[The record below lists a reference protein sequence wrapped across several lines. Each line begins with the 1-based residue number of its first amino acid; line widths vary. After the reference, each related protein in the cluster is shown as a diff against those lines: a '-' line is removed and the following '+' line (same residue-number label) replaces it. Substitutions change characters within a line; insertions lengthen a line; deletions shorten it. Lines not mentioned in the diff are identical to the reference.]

1 VRTPQLAT
9 RSVKVLAVPRLLTR
23 VIAVVWP
30 RRGRAW
36 SRALAVAA
44 VSMLLA
50 LGLFAAPVGAVT
62 VSITLKPAT
71 GPPTSAV
78 TVTGTGFG
86 ATETVAVDFSAAQ
99 VATATTSPAG
109 TFSAVFTVPKPTL
122 PGNYP
127 VTATGQTSGRS
138 ATHNFLVRTDWS
150 QFHFDAAHSGFN
162 PYENV
167 IGPSNVSGLKTAWT
181 AAPGIGSVGTSPAV
195 AGGVVYVGSASTF
208 KLYAFS
214 AAGTTGCSGTPKTC
228 QPLWTA
234 ATGGIAL
241 SSPAVAGG
249 VVYFP
254 SADGHFYA
262 FSAAGTTGCSG
273 TPKTCQ
279 PLWTAA
285 IASVGQ
291 GFSSPAVAGGVVYVN
306 AATTLYAFSATGT
319 TGCSGTPKV
328 CTPLWTATGAGGVSP
343 PAVAGGV
350 VYAGVGDGNLYA
362 FSVADTTGC
371 SGTPPNRTCTPLW
384 IGNTSGGDIGAPP
397 AVVGGVVYAGS
408 GNTGKLYAFSAAAG
422 STHCSGTPK
431 TCTPLWTA
439 AGAGGV
445 SSPAV
450 ANGVVYNGAA
460 GKVYGFSAGGTTGC
474 SGTPPNRTCTPLWT
488 AATGGN
494 TTYSSPAVAN
504 GKVYEGEWD
513 APSLAVFGQ

>member
-1 VRTPQLAT
+1 
-9 RSVKVLAVPRLLTR
+9 
-23 VIAVVWP
+23 
-30 RRGRAW
+30 
-36 SRALAVAA
+36 
-44 VSMLLA
+44 
-50 LGLFAAPVGAVT
+50 
-62 VSITLKPAT
+62 
-71 GPPTSAV
+71 
-78 TVTGTGFG
+78 VTGTGFG
-86 ATETVAVDFSAAQ
+86 ASETVAVDFSAAQ
-99 VATATTSPAG
+99 VATATTSSAG
-109 TFSAVFTVPKPTL
+109 TFSATFTVPKPAL
-122 PGNYP
+122 PGNHP

-254 SADGHFYA
+254 SADGHLYA

-285 IASVGQ
+285 IASIGQ

-306 AATTLYAFSATGT
+306 ANTTLYAFSATGT

-350 VYAGVGDGNLYA
+350 VYTGVGDGNLYA
-362 FSVADTTGC
+362 FSAADTTGC

-384 IGNTSGGDIGAPP
+384 TGNTSGGGFNAAP
-397 AVVGGVVYAGS
+397 AVAGGVVYVGS
-408 GNTGKLYAFSAAAG
+408 ANTGKLYAFSAAAG

-439 AGAGGV
+439 ATGNGISSAPAVAAGVAYVSSGDGTLYAFSATGTTGCSGTPKVCTPLWTATGAGGV

-460 GKVYGFSAGGTTGC
+460 GRVYGFSADGTTGC

-488 AATGGN
+488 AVTGGN
-494 TTYSSPAVAN
+494 TTYASPAVAN

-513 APSLAVFGQ
+513 APSLSVFSP

>member
-1 VRTPQLAT
+1 
-9 RSVKVLAVPRLLTR
+9 
-23 VIAVVWP
+23 
-30 RRGRAW
+30 
-36 SRALAVAA
+36 
-44 VSMLLA
+44 MLLA

-62 VSITLKPAT
+62 VSITLKPAA
-71 GPPTSAV
+71 GPPTSTV

-86 ATETVAVDFSAAQ
+86 ASETVAVDFSAAQ
-99 VATATTSPAG
+99 VATATTSSAG
-109 TFSAVFTVPKPTL
+109 TFSAIFTVPKPAL
-122 PGNYP
+122 PGNHP

-167 IGPSNVSGLKTAWT
+167 IGPANVSGLKTAWT
-181 AAPGIGSVGTSPAV
+181 APGIGSVGTSPAV
-195 AGGVVYVGSASTF
+195 AGGVVYVGSASTG

-228 QPLWTA
+228 EPLWTG

-249 VVYFP
+249 VVYIA
-254 SADGHFYA
+254 SSDGHFYA

-273 TPKTCQ
+273 TPKICK

-285 IASVGQ
+285 IAGAGTVGQ
-291 GFSSPAVAGGVVYVN
+291 SSPTVAAGVVYVSAN
-306 AATTLYAFSATGT
+306 TTLYAFSTGGT

-328 CTPLWTATGAGGVSP
+328 CTPLWTATGAGGVSA
-343 PAVAGGV
+343 PAVAAEV

-362 FSVADTTGC
+362 FSAAGTTGC
-371 SGTPPNRTCTPLW
+371 SGTPK
-384 IGNTSGGDIGAPP
+384 
-397 AVVGGVVYAGS
+397 V
-408 GNTGKLYAFSAAAG
+408 
-422 STHCSGTPK
+422 
-431 TCTPLWTA
+431 CTPLWTA
-439 AGAGGV
+439 AGAGGQ

-450 ANGVVYNGAA
+450 ANGEVYNGAA
-460 GKVYGFSAGGTTGC
+460 GRVYGFSAGGTTGC

-494 TTYSSPAVAN
+494 TTYASPAVAN

-513 APSLAVFGQ
+513 APSLAAFSQ

>member
-1 VRTPQLAT
+1 
-9 RSVKVLAVPRLLTR
+9 
-23 VIAVVWP
+23 
-30 RRGRAW
+30 
-36 SRALAVAA
+36 
-44 VSMLLA
+44 
-50 LGLFAAPVGAVT
+50 
-62 VSITLKPAT
+62 
-71 GPPTSAV
+71 
-78 TVTGTGFG
+78 
-86 ATETVAVDFSAAQ
+86 
-99 VATATTSPAG
+99 VATAATSSAG
-109 TFSAVFTVPKPTL
+109 TFSATFTVPKPAL
-122 PGNYP
+122 PGNHP

-241 SSPAVAGG
+241 SSPTVAGW

-285 IASVGQ
+285 IASIGQ

-328 CTPLWTATGAGGVSP
+328 CTPLWTA
-343 PAVAGGV
+343 
-350 VYAGVGDGNLYA
+350 
-362 FSVADTTGC
+362 
-371 SGTPPNRTCTPLW
+371 
-384 IGNTSGGDIGAPP
+384 
-397 AVVGGVVYAGS
+397 
-408 GNTGKLYAFSAAAG
+408 
-422 STHCSGTPK
+422 
-431 TCTPLWTA
+431 
-439 AGAGGV
+439 AGAGGP

-450 ANGVVYNGAA
+450 ANGVVYDGAA
-460 GKVYGFSAGGTTGC
+460 GKVYAFSAAGTTGC
-474 SGTPPNRTCTPLWT
+474 SGTPPSRTCTPLWT
-488 AATGGN
+488 AATAGN
-494 TTYSSPAVAN
+494 TTYASPAVAN
-504 GKVYEGEWD
+504 GMVYEGEWD
-513 APSLAVFGQ
+513 APFLLAFSR